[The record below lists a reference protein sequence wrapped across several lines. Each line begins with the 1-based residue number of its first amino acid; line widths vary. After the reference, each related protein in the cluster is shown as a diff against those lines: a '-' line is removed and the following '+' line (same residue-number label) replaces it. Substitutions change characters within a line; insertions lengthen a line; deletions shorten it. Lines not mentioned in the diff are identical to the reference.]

1 MYSKKILITKAKIK
15 YYLYEYQNL
24 NSQIKQRELNH
35 ILYAPSLRQ
44 FKQNINTI
52 ENQVISMEEDFKLQE
67 MKFYKANLDKHLYS
81 LKTSQDTIY
90 YNFILL
96 NYIKKLPKKEIQN
109 KLGNVDIKEIEE
121 EIIDYLFFNM
131 IKEA

>member
-67 MKFYKANLDKHLYS
+67 MKFYKASLDKHLYS
-81 LKTSQDTIY
+81 LKNSQDTIY
-90 YNFILL
+90 YNFILW

>member
-24 NSQIKQRELNH
+24 NFQIKQRELNH

-81 LKTSQDTIY
+81 LKNTQDTIY
-90 YNFILL
+90 YNFILW
-96 NYIKKLPKKEIQN
+96 NYIKKLPRKEIQK
-109 KLGNVDIKEIEE
+109 KLGNIDIKEIEE

>member
-24 NSQIKQRELNH
+24 NFQIKQRELNH
-35 ILYAPSLRQ
+35 ILYVPSLRQ

-81 LKTSQDTIY
+81 LKNTQDTIY
-90 YNFILL
+90 YNFILW
-96 NYIKKLPKKEIQN
+96 NYIKKLPRKEIQK
-109 KLGNVDIKEIEE
+109 KLGNIDIKEIEE

>member
-67 MKFYKANLDKHLYS
+67 MKFYKTNLDKHLYS
-81 LKTSQDTIY
+81 LKHSQDTIY
-90 YNFILL
+90 YNFILW

-109 KLGNVDIKEIEE
+109 KLGNIDIKDIEE

-131 IKEA
+131 IKGA